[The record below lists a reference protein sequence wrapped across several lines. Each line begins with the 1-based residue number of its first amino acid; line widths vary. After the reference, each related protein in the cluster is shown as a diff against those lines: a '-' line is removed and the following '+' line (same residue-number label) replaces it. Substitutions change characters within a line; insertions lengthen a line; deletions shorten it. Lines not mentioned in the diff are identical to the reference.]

1 MNYLKN
7 EDIRINN
14 TGEIKRIKDFEKIEN
29 INVIYTTDG
38 YSYADFQVS
47 SIGDS
52 SMNYV
57 CEMLLS
63 DPYKF
68 LNRQKTIESCEKWFS
83 ETEILY
89 KKYLESKKETKK
101 RNFWSIF

>member
-1 MNYLKN
+1 MNFLKN
-7 EDIRINN
+7 EDVKINN

-38 YSYADFQVS
+38 HSYADFQVS
-47 SIGDS
+47 SIGDGS
-52 SMNYV
+52 INYV
-57 CEMLLS
+57 CGMLLS

-83 ETEILY
+83 ETEKIY
-89 KKYLESKKETKK
+89 KEYLESKKETKK
-101 RNFWSIF
+101 KKFWNLF